1 MARRWRRS
9 VLITVLLLACA
20 PMILFMLHGESRCR
34 SVPITKMQVERV
46 AFAVDQYRSDVGRLP
61 ASLQVLL
68 DDDPPGLGPYVRA
81 GALRDPWNRNLY
93 FGRDP
98 DGDGFVVFSLGRDG
112 RPGGE
117 GADADIAASRPDQI
131 PRK

>member
-1 MARRWRRS
+1 M
-9 VLITVLLLACA
+9 ITALSLAAA
-20 PMILFMLHGESRCR
+20 PLILFMLQGDSRCGP
-34 SVPITKMQVERV
+34 VPLTRVQVDMV
-46 AFAVDQYRSDVGRLP
+46 AASVDQYRSDVGRLP
-61 ASLQVLL
+61 ASLQILL

-81 GALRDPWNRNLY
+81 GALRDPWSRNLY

-98 DGDGFVVFSLGRDG
+98 DGHGFVVFSLGRDG

-117 GADADIAASRPDQI
+117 GADADVAASGPYQI